1 MIYLKNGNIPLNLAY
16 EDIIVQEKNST
27 YQLSFKFPTNNHLW
41 GSLVEETL
49 LLADDLHGEQEFII
63 FEIEKHHAYI
73 TVYANQVATL
83 LNNYS
88 IGELSVNNASGDRVM
103 RGLVSSIIRE
113 HKFTFSSDIAAMHSI
128 NLKNVT
134 VATALFKDKH
144 SILGE
149 WGGDLIRDK
158 YDIKLL
164 SNGGTEKEALFMYK
178 KNLKSYQQKK
188 SIKDL
193 RTRIHFTK
201 TITSQNKGEEDK
213 VIKVMVDSPLIN
225 KYKNIYE
232 GNLEVNDQDV
242 IDSTTLTKYGV
253 NYFKTTLCDV
263 IEESI
268 EIDVVGKPDVPVKI
282 FDTVTIFHEKFNL
295 DVKKKITKYTFSPMS
310 KKLKTIGFGKIQQGL
325 GAALASMID
334 DAVTEKVETKVDAF
348 KIQENF
354 KKLLKLD
361 KAELEEKMRILEE
374 QSKGALEV
382 KKALFEADS
391 TIPKIVK
398 TKILDAVEAE
408 IGRLKTII
416 TEAEMIKAIQAHLDY
431 ATIKNAIIDKA
442 FIKEIISDETFRQE
456 FEEGDVTTQNIF
468 IKIRDRIQSN
478 IRKNFLTKDET
489 KKLVNDLVIS
499 EDGIRQI
506 TQEETAKII
515 KEKKS
520 ELKGDK
526 GDPGKDGSSIN
537 RNFVRGS
544 GNLSLDS
551 GKWKDGTFRKSGK
564 GNIEVVDIPDSPI
577 PTIKKGFKILSTD
590 GGVTQDEF
598 QLTKGKWT
606 VSWWVKGKKGQRVQI
621 QTYWSALDTSSG
633 VGFSTLTQDGW
644 QLVSFTSEATKE
656 GIYSIS
662 YIYLASG
669 DPIIVTAPKLEQG
682 NIATPWCPAYE
693 DLQGKDG
700 VLPNYNLISNT
711 HFPNLAAARNVNN
724 ANLKLI
730 ENDYNGHN
738 SIDVNISGLTEFKW
752 KGFDMQSSISSF
764 KKGDKVVIRLPIYI
778 FYDVNLDSDIILSLK
793 NHNKN
798 KTFKTFNLSNGTVKN
813 QWIVKKFSFIVEN
826 DFDFERKNWFYFYA
840 TKNGH
845 FKVAEPYLGY
855 GEEVPNFW
863 LPSLEDLKGH
873 SLIATAWYS
882 GEYQNGFIKDVKIHL
897 KVYYDG
903 EVVKEGVKI
912 SIPELGEYGKNIP
925 YKKDDVV
932 IELLDGKNETG
943 KSLYTLFEVEYNY
956 LKATAEARLNNSTD
970 PTVIEEVVI
979 KNKQFESTLNNFV
992 STISQRTK
1000 ILEGNDEIRKKSIT
1014 DLYSKI
1020 SQTNSE
1026 ITSIVKKTTEN
1037 ELLPFNLFKS
1047 QSGTNDITFNLTEN
1061 IKAGEVY
1068 TMAFNCDFES
1078 AQYMFPK
1085 MLQVKRLD
1093 DYSGDDILSN
1103 LTQYQIFVANRKKTI
1118 VRIKPDYDLSR
1129 IYMDNFGS
1137 AKNVK
1142 FKDIYIL
1149 KGDKTNLFKTDLV
1162 SKSEVGTIIRQ
1173 NSESVRIAWNNYS
1186 KYFQFEDESLTI
1198 YEGTKNEDKRRLRL
1212 DYTGTNFYD
1221 TNGQFSGGIRGYYK
1235 PVSWGAQADFYSGMN
1250 FLVKMNGRIG
1260 WFEEVEEWGKS
1271 YESPILSFNYISN
1284 DNDGN
1289 ENKNKLVAG
1298 RKLVCENGLHIGD
1311 DVTVKGVQGDS
1322 GGLKGENTN
1331 VKVSGL
1337 TLKFRRG
1344 ILVEVV

>member
-1 MIYLKNGNIPLNLAY
+1 
-16 EDIIVQEKNST
+16 
-27 YQLSFKFPTNNHLW
+27 
-41 GSLVEETL
+41 
-49 LLADDLHGEQEFII
+49 
-63 FEIEKHHAYI
+63 
-73 TVYANQVATL
+73 
-83 LNNYS
+83 
-88 IGELSVNNASGDRVM
+88 
-103 RGLVSSIIRE
+103 
-113 HKFTFSSDIAAMHSI
+113 
-128 NLKNVT
+128 
-134 VATALFKDKH
+134 
-144 SILGE
+144 
-149 WGGDLIRDK
+149 
-158 YDIKLL
+158 
-164 SNGGTEKEALFMYK
+164 
-178 KNLKSYQQKK
+178 
-188 SIKDL
+188 
-193 RTRIHFTK
+193 
-201 TITSQNKGEEDK
+201 
-213 VIKVMVDSPLIN
+213 
-225 KYKNIYE
+225 
-232 GNLEVNDQDV
+232 
-242 IDSTTLTKYGV
+242 
-253 NYFKTTLCDV
+253 
-263 IEESI
+263 
-268 EIDVVGKPDVPVKI
+268 
-282 FDTVTIFHEKFNL
+282 
-295 DVKKKITKYTFSPMS
+295 
-310 KKLKTIGFGKIQQGL
+310 
-325 GAALASMID
+325 
-334 DAVTEKVETKVDAF
+334 
-348 KIQENF
+348 
-354 KKLLKLD
+354 
-361 KAELEEKMRILEE
+361 
-374 QSKGALEV
+374 
-382 KKALFEADS
+382 
-391 TIPKIVK
+391 
-398 TKILDAVEAE
+398 
-408 IGRLKTII
+408 
-416 TEAEMIKAIQAHLDY
+416 
-431 ATIKNAIIDKA
+431 
-442 FIKEIISDETFRQE
+442 
-456 FEEGDVTTQNIF
+456 
-468 IKIRDRIQSN
+468 
-478 IRKNFLTKDET
+478 
-489 KKLVNDLVIS
+489 
-499 EDGIRQI
+499 
-506 TQEETAKII
+506 
-515 KEKKS
+515 
-520 ELKGDK
+520 
-526 GDPGKDGSSIN
+526 
-537 RNFVRGS
+537 
-544 GNLSLDS
+544 
-551 GKWKDGTFRKSGK
+551 
-564 GNIEVVDIPDSPI
+564 
-577 PTIKKGFKILSTD
+577 
-590 GGVTQDEF
+590 
-598 QLTKGKWT
+598 
-606 VSWWVKGKKGQRVQI
+606 
-621 QTYWSALDTSSG
+621 
-633 VGFSTLTQDGW
+633 
-644 QLVSFTSEATKE
+644 
-656 GIYSIS
+656 
-662 YIYLASG
+662 
-669 DPIIVTAPKLEQG
+669 
-682 NIATPWCPAYE
+682 
-693 DLQGKDG
+693 
-700 VLPNYNLISNT
+700 
-711 HFPNLAAARNVNN
+711 
-724 ANLKLI
+724 
-730 ENDYNGHN
+730 
-738 SIDVNISGLTEFKW
+738 
-752 KGFDMQSSISSF
+752 
-764 KKGDKVVIRLPIYI
+764 VVIRLPIYI
-778 FYDVNLDSDIILSLK
+778 FDDVNLDSDIILSLK

-813 QWIVKKFSFIVEN
+813 QWIVKEFSFIVEN
-826 DFDFERKNWFYFYA
+826 DFNFERKNWYYLYA

-855 GEEVPNFW
+855 GEEVPNSW

-873 SLIATAWYS
+873 SLTATAWYS
-882 GEYQNGFIKDVKIHL
+882 GEYQNSVTKNVKIHL

-912 SIPELGEYGKNIP
+912 SIPELGENGKDIK
-925 YKKDDVV
+925 YKNGDV
-932 IELLDGKNETG
+932 ILEILDGKNQTG

-970 PTVIEEVVI
+970 PTVIEEVVT

-1047 QSGTNDITFNLTEN
+1047 QSGTSDITFNLTEN

-1198 YEGTKNEDKRRLRL
+1198 YEGNKDEDKKRLRL

-1221 TNGQFSGGIRGYYK
+1221 INGQFSGGIRGYYK